1 MFETGK
7 AIREAK
13 KAEILAKARLKALQE
28 ERQRIRAEM
37 KRNGIAITPEMEAI
51 ISGKSESD
59 DWPFLLA

>member
-7 AIREAK
+7 SIREAK
-13 KAEILAKARLKALQE
+13 KAEILAKAQRE

-37 KRNGIAITPEMEAI
+37 KRKGVAITPEMEAI
-51 ISGKSESD
+51 ISGKSGAD